1 VPTFGAV
8 DFAADAKS
16 RLVLWQEHKVNATKI
31 GKKRSIAGKT
41 LSRALIRFRFDASP
55 SGIAGRVQR
64 MKSGDLQT
72 KIT

>member
-1 VPTFGAV
+1 VRNAHEVPTFGAV

-41 LSRALIRFRFDASP
+41 LHVLS
-55 SGIAGRVQR
+55 
-64 MKSGDLQT
+64 
-72 KIT
+72 